1 MLKKG
6 GRHTQFSHSSHL
18 QSPTAPSNAPLSP
31 QYTTTHQITT
41 SAFARL
47 NSLFHR
53 PPATLFSTKGLT
65 RYTKKARA
73 VRYVWP
79 VKLSGSE

>member
-1 MLKKG
+1 MW
-6 GRHTQFSHSSHL
+6 HTQSSHAFQL
-18 QSPTAPSNAPLSP
+18 QLPTAPLKAPLSP

-41 SAFARL
+41 SAFAKL

-53 PPATLFSTKGLT
+53 PCATLFSTNGLT
-65 RYTKKARA
+65 LYTKKARA

-79 VKLSGSE
+79 VKLSGS